1 MRTDLRRWMTL
12 CEAIADQHEIAAIIM
27 QELSGGGWRW
37 PAECNDGYCGQFA
50 DRVVHKLGQ
59 GRVTSTDEIPIEH
72 EGGRHEWIVV
82 NGRHYD
88 SETPYGVD
96 DPRNLGYFAV
106 LCSKRHHAKAAVE
119 AGKFYHA
126 AWPNPIPCPT

>member
-1 MRTDLRRWMTL
+1 MTL

-96 DPRNLGYFAV
+96 DPRNLGYF
-106 LCSKRHHAKAAVE
+106 CRHD
-119 AGKFYHA
+119 GR
-126 AWPNPIPCPT
+126 PIPPTPWEPDADWDDNDPYGEYDSDSG